1 MLKCER
7 SRHTRAI
14 APLELLR
21 AGPGGGGVISPLD
34 DPGRLL
40 LRALPELAGRVAKRT
55 GSDVDS
61 DDGCE
66 RLCCKTKNTM
76 VRL

>member
-1 MLKCER
+1 MWLRC
-7 SRHTRAI
+7 HTRAI

-21 AGPGGGGVISPLD
+21 AGPGGGGVTSPLD

-40 LRALPELAGRVAKRT
+40 LRGLPELAGRVANRT
-55 GSDVDS
+55 GSDSD

-66 RLCCKTKNTM
+66 RLCE
-76 VRL
+76 LPE